1 MKKFFIWIIIICT
14 IFIFAYA
21 FSASYNSQN
30 IDRLDYVI
38 AMGIDKSP
46 DNNNLQVSFEFT
58 DLGAFSE
65 SSSPEGSKPI
75 IDTVVAPSI
84 PEAVN
89 LMDAYAGKQVN
100 LSHCKVVVFS
110 ETVAKEGI
118 LEDVTYL
125 MNEPQIRPTTN
136 IIIASEKAKDY
147 IENSTSSLEGIL
159 TKYYDIFPTSAEY
172 TGYTSN
178 ILLSRF
184 YQNLTSDESGAVAI
198 LGTKSKSSK
207 ENSQSQEEDTSKKD
221 SQSQMDNTSKEDSQS
236 QTENASK
243 EDSQSQEENTSQSD
257 ATLES
262 IASGENIV
270 EGDRGTENIGL
281 AVFNKDKYI
290 GNLSAIETLCYTL
303 IEEEVDNFSVC
314 IDSPTSSDKKID
326 VSVSSLEPAHTKV
339 DISQENPIIT
349 IDFNLTAKAL
359 TGQNTLDFSDKDT
372 LNAVNTALKDYLTS
386 QMKAFLYKTSRE
398 YGCDINGF
406 YRLVKQKFLTIP
418 KYNNYNWEE
427 KYKHAEFNIHID
439 SNVISSFLVQNS

>member
-1 MKKFFIWIIIICT
+1 MKKFFIWIIIFCT
-14 IFIFAYA
+14 IFIFTYT

-38 AMGIDKSP
+38 AIGIDKSP
-46 DNNNLQVSFEFT
+46 DNTNLQVSFEFT

-65 SSSPEGSKPI
+65 SDSEQGSKPI

-84 PEAVN
+84 SESIN
-89 LMDAYAGKQVN
+89 LMNAYAGKQVN

-110 ETVAKEGI
+110 EDVARDGI
-118 LEDVTYL
+118 LEEVTYL
-125 MNEPQIRPTTN
+125 MNSPQIRPTTN
-136 IIIASEKAKDY
+136 IIIASDKAKDY

-159 TKYYDIFPTSAEY
+159 TKYYDLFPTSAEY

-184 YQNLTSDESGAVAI
+184 YQNLTSDESGAIAI
-198 LGTKSKSSK
+198 LGTKSKSAK
-207 ENSQSQEEDTSKKD
+207 KNSSSQEEDTSNSTKQEV
-221 SQSQMDNTSKEDSQS
+221 SNNTS
-236 QTENASK
+236 
-243 EDSQSQEENTSQSD
+243 
-257 ATLES
+257 LES
-262 IASGENIV
+262 IATGENIV

-314 IDSPTSSDKKID
+314 IDHPTNPDKKID
-326 VSVSSLEPAHTKV
+326 VSVSSLEPNNVKV
-339 DISQENPIIT
+339 DISKDNPIIT
-349 IDFNLTAKAL
+349 IKLNLTAKAL
-359 TGQNTLDFSDKDT
+359 TGQNSLDFSDKDT
-372 LNAVNTALKDYLTS
+372 LNSVNSALKEFLTS
-386 QMKAFLYKTSRE
+386 KMKNFLYKTSKE

-418 KYNNYNWEE
+418 EYDNYNWEE
-427 KYKHAEFNIHID
+427 MYKKADFNVEID
-439 SNVISSFLVQNS
+439 SDVISSFLVQNS

>member
-1 MKKFFIWIIIICT
+1 MKKFFIWLIIICT

-38 AMGIDKSP
+38 AIGIDKSSN
-46 DNNNLQVSFEFT
+46 DNNLQVSFEFT
-58 DLGAFSE
+58 DLGTFSD
-65 SSSPEGSKPI
+65 SNSPEGSNPI

-84 PEAVN
+84 PEAIN

-100 LSHCKVVVFS
+100 LSHCKVVIFS
-110 ETVAKEGI
+110 EDVAKEGL
-118 LEDVTYL
+118 LEEVTYL

-136 IIIASEKAKDY
+136 IIIATEKAKDY

-198 LGTKSKSSK
+198 LGNKSKSSK
-207 ENSQSQEEDTSKKD
+207 ENSS
-221 SQSQMDNTSKEDSQS
+221 SQSNTAQNSTTQESSMESSNSQNETSNETNQESISNQSS
-236 QTENASK
+236 QNNS
-243 EDSQSQEENTSQSD
+243 S
-257 ATLES
+257 LES
-262 IASGENIV
+262 IAPGETIV

-314 IDSPTSSDKKID
+314 IDNPSVPDKKID
-326 VSVSSLEPAHTKV
+326 LSVSSLEPAHTKV
-339 DISQENPIIT
+339 DISNGNPVLT
-349 IDFNLTAKAL
+349 IKFNLTAKAL
-359 TGQNTLDFSDKDT
+359 TGQNSLDFSDKDT
-372 LNAVNTALKDYLTS
+372 LNSVNVALKDFLTS
-386 QMKAFLYKTSRE
+386 KMKDFLYKTSRE
-398 YGCDINGF
+398 YKCDINGF
-406 YRLVKQKFLTIP
+406 YRLVKQQFLTIP
-418 KYNNYNWEE
+418 EYENYNWEE
-427 KYKHAEFNIHID
+427 KYQNADFNVEID

>member
-1 MKKFFIWIIIICT
+1 MKKFFIWIIIFCT
-14 IFIFAYA
+14 IFIFTYT

-38 AMGIDKSP
+38 AIGIDKSP
-46 DNNNLQVSFEFT
+46 DNTNLQVSFEFT

-65 SSSPEGSKPI
+65 SDSEQGSKPI

-84 PEAVN
+84 SESSNVMN
-89 LMDAYAGKQVN
+89 AYAGKQVN

-110 ETVAKEGI
+110 EDVARDGI
-118 LEDVTYL
+118 LEEVTYL
-125 MNEPQIRPTTN
+125 MNSPQIRPTTN
-136 IIIASEKAKDY
+136 IIIASDKAKDY

-159 TKYYDIFPTSAEY
+159 TKYYDLFPTSAEY

-198 LGTKSKSSK
+198 LGTKSKSAK
-207 ENSQSQEEDTSKKD
+207 KNSSSQEEDTSNSTKQEV
-221 SQSQMDNTSKEDSQS
+221 SNNTS
-236 QTENASK
+236 
-243 EDSQSQEENTSQSD
+243 
-257 ATLES
+257 LES
-262 IASGENIV
+262 IATGENIV

-314 IDSPTSSDKKID
+314 IDHPTNPDKKID
-326 VSVSSLEPAHTKV
+326 VSVSSLEPNNVKV
-339 DISQENPIIT
+339 DISKDNPIIT
-349 IDFNLTAKAL
+349 IKLNLTAKAL
-359 TGQNTLDFSDKDT
+359 TGQNSLDFSDKDT
-372 LNAVNTALKDYLTS
+372 LNSVNSALKEFLTS
-386 QMKAFLYKTSRE
+386 KMKNFLYKTSKE

-418 KYNNYNWEE
+418 EYDNYNWEE
-427 KYKHAEFNIHID
+427 MYKKADFNVEID
-439 SNVISSFLVQNS
+439 SDVISSFLVQNS